1 MGNMRIRRWPSLL
14 LGVALLAVACSGGG
28 PGSGPD
34 GPQVDLDDPYQLPT
48 MDFDGYR
55 ALLRDLRGSPVVVNI
70 WAAWCGPCRAE
81 APGLSAAAKRYEGR
95 VQFLGVDI
103 LDGREAARG
112 FIREFGWTYPSL
124 FDPPGEIRDRL
135 GYFGQPVT
143 LFYDA
148 RGELAFDWSGP
159 IPDDVLDEQIRKLL

>member
-1 MGNMRIRRWPSLL
+1 MRSVRPHRWLSVL
-14 LGVALLAVACSGGG
+14 LGFALLAVACGNPGPPSGSD
-28 PGSGPD
+28 PSEI
-34 GPQVDLDDPYQLPT
+34 DLDDPFQLPT
-48 MDFDGYR
+48 VDFDGYQ
-55 ALLRDLRGSPVVVNI
+55 ALLGDLRGSPVVVNI
-70 WAAWCGPCRAE
+70 WAAWCGPCRLE
-81 APGLSAAAKRYEGR
+81 APGLSAAAKRYDGR

-103 LDGREAARG
+103 LDGREAART

-148 RGELAFDWSGP
+148 QGELAFDWNGS
-159 IPDDVLDEQIRKLL
+159 IPEDILDEQIRMLL